1 MAFITVEDMLGSV
14 EVLIFPKLYE
24 EYRNI
29 LNEDEKVLIQ
39 GRVSIGD
46 DPEGK
51 LVMDSMMT
59 FAEVP
64 KELWLQFR
72 DKADYERH
80 FNEVRR
86 ALSDFDGHDTLV
98 IYLSATKQY
107 KKLDSSFDLL
117 ACPEAVSAAGA
128 VIGAENVQVLPK
140 KYSGMNC
147 HYVRINGQMYEPKDG
162 FPTDEQV
169 SKIEE
174 ILKKYTMKHTTKPF
188 ADDGLYGFEK
198 LYMVFSFTDERG
210 YITDSRGI
218 NIDKDMTA
226 STRVRPFLDSLAVI
240 DDGETLYKEVMEV
253 LGLKP

>member
-1 MAFITVEDMLGSV
+1 MDNARPKRKTGKIIALVVIILIASV
-14 EVLIFPKLYE
+14 AAWY
-24 EYRNI
+24 
-29 LNEDEKVLIQ
+29 
-39 GRVSIGD
+39 
-46 DPEGK
+46 
-51 LVMDSMMT
+51 
-59 FAEVP
+59 
-64 KELWLQFR
+64 
-72 DKADYERH
+72 
-80 FNEVRR
+80 
-86 ALSDFDGHDTLV
+86 
-98 IYLSATKQY
+98 YL
-107 KKLDSSFDLL
+107 L
-117 ACPEAVSAAGA
+117 P
-128 VIGAENVQVLPK
+128 VQVLPK
-140 KYSGMNC
+140 KYSGMSC

-253 LGLKP
+253 LGLTP